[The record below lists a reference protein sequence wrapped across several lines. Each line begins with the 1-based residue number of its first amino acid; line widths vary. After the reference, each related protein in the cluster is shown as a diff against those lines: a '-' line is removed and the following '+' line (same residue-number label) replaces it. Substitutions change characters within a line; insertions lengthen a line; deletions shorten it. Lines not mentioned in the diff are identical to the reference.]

1 MQMSRE
7 QYLKQ
12 FERKRARIVELLKT
26 GMRQADIARK
36 VGVSNARIGQIKKSI
51 QEATK

>member
-12 FERKRARIVELLKT
+12 FERKRTRIIELLQS

-36 VGVSNARIGQIKKSI
+36 VGVSNARIGQIKKSL
-51 QEATK
+51 ELVK